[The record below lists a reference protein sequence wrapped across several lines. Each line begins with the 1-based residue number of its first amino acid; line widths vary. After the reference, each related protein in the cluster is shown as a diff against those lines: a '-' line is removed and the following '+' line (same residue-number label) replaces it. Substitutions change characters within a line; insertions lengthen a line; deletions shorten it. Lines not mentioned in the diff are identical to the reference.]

1 VPVADPPALVLMYCE
16 RLTGRLVD
24 VLGDDLVAAYL
35 HGSAV
40 LGGWRS
46 DRSDVDVLAVTTGS
60 IDSGRLERLAAT
72 VSHRALATPGVG
84 LELDVITQAAAAGP
98 RRASPFELNLATGP
112 DGDDVTFGAGH
123 PGNTDVILF
132 LAVVRACGHA
142 LFGPQPTDVVGTVP
156 RAWLLEGFARELD
169 WATANGSTAYQA
181 LNAAR
186 VWRYAE
192 QGAICSKL
200 DGARWAL
207 GRGHD
212 GALMDAIAF
221 QEGRSGRLPEP
232 AAAAALVAHAQAVS
246 RAAAS

>member
-1 VPVADPPALVLMYCE
+1 VITYGE
-16 RLTGRLVD
+16 RLTQRLVD
-24 VLGDDLVAAYL
+24 VLGDDLVAVYL

-46 DRSDVDVLAVTTGS
+46 DRSDVDVLAVTAGS

-72 VSHRALATPGVG
+72 VSHRALAAPGVG
-84 LELDVITQAAAAGP
+84 LELDVITQAAAAEP
-98 RRASPFELNLATGP
+98 RQPSPFELNLATGP
-112 DGDDVTFGAGH
+112 DGDSAMLGAGH

-132 LAVVRACGHA
+132 LAVVRASGHA
-142 LFGPQPTDVVGTVP
+142 LFGPPPTDIVGRVP
-156 RAWLLEGFARELD
+156 RARLLTGFARELD

-186 VWRYAE
+186 VWRHAE
-192 QGAICSKL
+192 QGVICSKL

-212 GALMDAIAF
+212 GALVDAIAF
-221 QEGRSGRLPEP
+221 QEGRSDRLPEP
-232 AAAAALVAHAQAVS
+232 AATAALVAHSQAIS